1 MPLLRRF
8 QSAPCSGLPAPRSG
22 VRATVR
28 ELIRWISEGTVDH
41 WKSLCKIRAAV
52 GWRKQWATFA
62 RVWYLLDGKMQPPGK
77 LAALASVRLQG
88 LHKPVYHQLSD
99 CGDHVVIMNTRH
111 IAFSGNKWEQ
121 KVYSSHTGYPG
132 GFKQVTAAQLHR
144 KDPVAIVKLAIY
156 GMLPKNLHRRT
167 LMKRLHL
174 FPDEDIPEDILKNLT
189 EELPQ
194 PRKVPRRLD
203 EYTQEEIEAFPRV
216 WSPPEDYR
224 L

>member
-1 MPLLRRF
+1 MLRDRSWILEKG
-8 QSAPCSGLPAPRSG
+8 QSCYWGNMSSFSRAPQ
-22 VRATVR
+22 
-28 ELIRWISEGTVDH
+28 
-41 WKSLCKIRAAV
+41 
-52 GWRKQWATFA
+52 QWATFA

-77 LAALASVRLQG
+77 LAALASVKLQG

-132 GFKQVTAAQLHR
+132 GFRQVTAAQLHQ
-144 KDPVAIVKLAIY
+144 KDPVA
-156 GMLPKNLHRRT
+156 
-167 LMKRLHL
+167 
-174 FPDEDIPEDILKNLT
+174 DIPEDILKNLV

-194 PRKVPRRLD
+194 PRKVPKRLD

>member
-1 MPLLRRF
+1 MLGDRSWILEKRLSCYWGNMSSFSR
-8 QSAPCSGLPAPRSG
+8 APQ
-22 VRATVR
+22 
-28 ELIRWISEGTVDH
+28 
-41 WKSLCKIRAAV
+41 
-52 GWRKQWATFA
+52 QWATFA

-77 LAALASVRLQG
+77 LAALASVKLQG
-88 LHKPVYHQLSD
+88 LHKPMYHQLSD

-132 GFKQVTAAQLHR
+132 GFRQVTAAQLHQ
-144 KDPVAIVKLAIY
+144 KDPVA
-156 GMLPKNLHRRT
+156 
-167 LMKRLHL
+167 
-174 FPDEDIPEDILKNLT
+174 DIPEDILKNLV

>member
-1 MPLLRRF
+1 MWKEVVNKESSIGSVEPPLGSMASLSR
-8 QSAPCSGLPAPRSG
+8 APQ
-22 VRATVR
+22 
-28 ELIRWISEGTVDH
+28 
-41 WKSLCKIRAAV
+41 
-52 GWRKQWATFA
+52 QWATFA

-144 KDPVAIVKLAIY
+144 KDPVAVSV
-156 GMLPKNLHRRT
+156 LHFS
-167 LMKRLHL
+167 LL
-174 FPDEDIPEDILKNLT
+174 FIICGKTGSEPG
-189 EELPQ
+189 
-194 PRKVPRRLD
+194 
-203 EYTQEEIEAFPRV
+203 FPV
-216 WSPPEDYR
+216 F
-224 L
+224 LLF

>member
-1 MPLLRRF
+1 MLRDRSWILGKG
-8 QSAPCSGLPAPRSG
+8 QSCYWGNMSSFSRAPQ
-22 VRATVR
+22 
-28 ELIRWISEGTVDH
+28 
-41 WKSLCKIRAAV
+41 
-52 GWRKQWATFA
+52 QWATFA

-77 LAALASVRLQG
+77 LAALASVKLQG

-132 GFKQVTAAQLHR
+132 GFRQVTAAQLHQ
-144 KDPVAIVKLAIY
+144 KDPVA
-156 GMLPKNLHRRT
+156 
-167 LMKRLHL
+167 
-174 FPDEDIPEDILKNLT
+174 DIPEDILKNLV

-194 PRKVPRRLD
+194 PRKVPKRLD

-216 WSPPEDYR
+216 WSPPEDYQ

>member
-1 MPLLRRF
+1 MASF
-8 QSAPCSGLPAPRSG
+8 SKASQ
-22 VRATVR
+22 
-28 ELIRWISEGTVDH
+28 
-41 WKSLCKIRAAV
+41 
-52 GWRKQWATFA
+52 QWATFG

-77 LAALASVRLQG
+77 LAAMASVKLQG

-132 GFKQVTAAQLHR
+132 GFRQVTAAQLHQ
-144 KDPVAIVKLAIY
+144 KDPVA
-156 GMLPKNLHRRT
+156 
-167 LMKRLHL
+167 
-174 FPDEDIPEDILKNLT
+174 DIPEDILKNLV

-203 EYTQEEIEAFPRV
+203 EYTQEEIDAFPRL
-216 WSPPEDYR
+216 WSPPGDYR

>member
-1 MPLLRRF
+1 MAATPAFLPGEPHGQRSLVGCGPWGRREDAHDSD
-8 QSAPCSGLPAPRSG
+8 SAQ
-22 VRATVR
+22 
-28 ELIRWISEGTVDH
+28 
-41 WKSLCKIRAAV
+41 
-52 GWRKQWATFA
+52 QWATFA

>member
-1 MPLLRRF
+1 MLRDRSWILEKGVF
-8 QSAPCSGLPAPRSG
+8 CYWGNMSSFSRAPQ
-22 VRATVR
+22 
-28 ELIRWISEGTVDH
+28 
-41 WKSLCKIRAAV
+41 
-52 GWRKQWATFA
+52 QWATFA

-77 LAALASVRLQG
+77 LAALASVKLQG

-132 GFKQVTAAQLHR
+132 GFRQVTAAQLHQ
-144 KDPVAIVKLAIY
+144 KDPVA
-156 GMLPKNLHRRT
+156 
-167 LMKRLHL
+167 
-174 FPDEDIPEDILKNLT
+174 DIPEDILKNLV

>member
-1 MPLLRRF
+1 MAGLSR
-8 QSAPCSGLPAPRSG
+8 APQ
-22 VRATVR
+22 
-28 ELIRWISEGTVDH
+28 
-41 WKSLCKIRAAV
+41 
-52 GWRKQWATFA
+52 QWATFA

-167 LMKRLHL
+167 LMQRLHL

-216 WSPPEDYR
+216 WSPLLRCNSGVPSFGCSVSH
-224 L
+224 

>member
-1 MPLLRRF
+1 MLGDRSWILEKGLSWYWGNMSSFSR
-8 QSAPCSGLPAPRSG
+8 APQ
-22 VRATVR
+22 
-28 ELIRWISEGTVDH
+28 
-41 WKSLCKIRAAV
+41 
-52 GWRKQWATFA
+52 QWATFA

-77 LAALASVRLQG
+77 LAALASVKLQG
-88 LHKPVYHQLSD
+88 LHKPMYHQLSD

-132 GFKQVTAAQLHR
+132 GFRQVTAAQLHQ
-144 KDPVAIVKLAIY
+144 KDPVAD
-156 GMLPKNLHRRT
+156 M
-167 LMKRLHL
+167 
-174 FPDEDIPEDILKNLT
+174 PEDILKNLV

>member
-1 MPLLRRF
+1 M
-8 QSAPCSGLPAPRSG
+8 A
-22 VRATVR
+22 
-28 ELIRWISEGTVDH
+28 
-41 WKSLCKIRAAV
+41 SLSRV
-52 GWRKQWATFA
+52 LQQWATFA
-62 RVWYLLDGKMQPPGK
+62 GVWYLLDGKMQPPGK

-121 KVYSSHTGYPG
+121 KVYSSHTGYLG
-132 GFKQVTAAQLHR
+132 RFKQVTAAQLHR

-156 GMLPKNLHRRT
+156 GMLPKNLPRRT
-167 LMKRLHL
+167 LMQRLHL
-174 FPDEDIPEDILKNLT
+174 FLDEDIPEDILKNLM

-194 PRKVPRRLD
+194 PQKVPRRLD
-203 EYTQEEIEAFPRV
+203 EYTQQEIEAFLRV
-216 WSPPEDYR
+216 WPPPEDYW

>member
-1 MPLLRRF
+1 M
-8 QSAPCSGLPAPRSG
+8 A
-22 VRATVR
+22 
-28 ELIRWISEGTVDH
+28 
-41 WKSLCKIRAAV
+41 SLSRV
-52 GWRKQWATFA
+52 LQHWATFA
-62 RVWYLLDGKMQPPGK
+62 GVWYLLDGKMQPPGK

-121 KVYSSHTGYPG
+121 KVYSSHTGYLG
-132 GFKQVTAAQLHR
+132 RFKQVTAAQLHR

-167 LMKRLHL
+167 LMQRR
-174 FPDEDIPEDILKNLT
+174 

-194 PRKVPRRLD
+194 PQKVPRRLD
-203 EYTQEEIEAFPRV
+203 EYTQEETEAFPRV
-216 WSPPEDYR
+216 WSPPEDYW

>member
-1 MPLLRRF
+1 MSSFSR
-8 QSAPCSGLPAPRSG
+8 APQ
-22 VRATVR
+22 
-28 ELIRWISEGTVDH
+28 
-41 WKSLCKIRAAV
+41 
-52 GWRKQWATFA
+52 QWATFA

-77 LAALASVRLQG
+77 LAAMASVKLQG

-132 GFKQVTAAQLHR
+132 GFKQVTAAQLHQ
-144 KDPVAIVKLAIY
+144 KDPVA
-156 GMLPKNLHRRT
+156 
-167 LMKRLHL
+167 
-174 FPDEDIPEDILKNLT
+174 DIPEDILKNLV

-194 PRKVPRRLD
+194 PRKVPKRLD
-203 EYTQEEIEAFPRV
+203 EYTQEDIEAFPRV
-216 WSPPEDYR
+216 WSPPEDLR

>member
-1 MPLLRRF
+1 MSSFSR
-8 QSAPCSGLPAPRSG
+8 APQ
-22 VRATVR
+22 
-28 ELIRWISEGTVDH
+28 
-41 WKSLCKIRAAV
+41 
-52 GWRKQWATFA
+52 QWATFA

-77 LAALASVRLQG
+77 LAAVASIKLQG

-132 GFKQVTAAQLHR
+132 GFTQVTAAQLHR

-167 LMKRLHL
+167 MMERLHL
-174 FPDEDIPEDILKNLT
+174 FPDEDIPEDILKNLV

-194 PRKVPRRLD
+194 PRKVPKRLD
-203 EYTQEEIEAFPRV
+203 EYTQEEIEAFPRL
-216 WSPPEDYR
+216 WTPPEDYR